1 MHHFRRTKKRY
12 LSLNKKSAASSDCS
26 FCTSAKDEAIITE
39 NDTMYV
45 VKNRV
50 SYDIFEGYHVSDH
63 LLILPKEHRASIAEF
78 LPDEAQD
85 FVALAGEYEAKGYS
99 VYARGFDSPA
109 RSVAHQHTHLIKI
122 EGKASK
128 VILYTAKPHV
138 LIAK

>member
-12 LSLNKKSAASSDCS
+12 VSLNKKSSTKGTCS
-26 FCTSAKDEAIITE
+26 FCTSAKNEQIIAE

-50 SYDIFEGYHVSDH
+50 SYDLFEGYRVSDH
-63 LLILPKEHRASIAEF
+63 LLILPKAHRASIAEF
-78 LPDEAQD
+78 TPEEARD
-85 FVALAGEYEAKGYS
+85 FVALSGEYEVKGYS

-122 EGKASK
+122 GGTPSRFM
-128 VILYTAKPHV
+128 LYSSRPHV